1 MNPSTAIATVE
12 RTQLANTSG
21 AASDGQLVE
30 LWLQGR
36 SEHTRRAYAAD
47 VGRFLAYVAK
57 PLHTA
62 SVADVSGF
70 AVSLTG
76 SGSTRCRALSA
87 VKSLLTFGQRT
98 GYLTFNVGAAIKL
111 PRSKGTLAQRI
122 LAEPDVQRML
132 ALEPGARNR
141 VLLRLLYAAGLR
153 VSELCGLTVADLQAR
168 DDGGQIT
175 VFGKGS
181 KTRAVLLPATV
192 WAELAAIIAGRQPA
206 EPVFTSRKHG
216 GQLDASAVHRIV
228 RSAAKRAGI
237 AGNVSPHWLRHAH
250 ASHALDRGAPAHL
263 VQATLGHSSL
273 AVTSVYAHARP
284 SDSSARY
291 LAV

>member
-181 KTRAVLLPATV
+181 KRARCCCPLPCGPSLPLSSPAASRPSPCLPAASMAGSSTPRQCTV
-192 WAELAAIIAGRQPA
+192 SCA
-206 EPVFTSRKHG
+206 
-216 GQLDASAVHRIV
+216 
-228 RSAAKRAGI
+228 
-237 AGNVSPHWLRHAH
+237 
-250 ASHALDRGAPAHL
+250 
-263 VQATLGHSSL
+263 
-273 AVTSVYAHARP
+273 ARP
-284 SDSSARY
+284 SGQASPATCRRTGSDTRTPRTHSIAAP
-291 LAV
+291 LLT